1 MALQSV
7 LKQFLSQLVT
17 PVELLDYNTLFLCLL
32 FVLPLVLLLFKQY
45 LLKSEK
51 LINLPP
57 SPPKLPIIGNLHQ
70 LGTLPHRSLRALAD
84 KYGPLMLL
92 RLGGSS
98 STLVV
103 SSAEMASDLVKTH
116 DIVFSN
122 RPKTTA
128 TNIFLYGC
136 RDVAFAP
143 YGEYWRHARKIC
155 VLELLSMK
163 RVQSFTYVREEEVEI
178 LLNKIRLSCF
188 DGGIVDLTVMLEA
201 VVNTVVAR
209 CVLGRKAEEENGPG
223 KFGVL
228 SRRATLLMTA
238 ICFGDVFPSLA
249 WLDVV
254 TGYIGRI
261 NTTFKAIDALFDQV
275 IEEHRTS
282 IGDDVDDQF
291 DKKDFVHILLQLQ
304 KDGMFEIDLTQ
315 NDIKAILMD
324 MFVAGTD
331 TTSTTLEWSMAELVR
346 HPNIMKKA
354 QEEVRSVMK
363 NKLKMDMNDMNEMN
377 YLKCVIKET
386 LRLHPPIP
394 LLLPRETSTIT
405 KLGGYDI
412 PEKTRVFVNAW
423 AIQRDPKLWDR
434 PEEFIPERH
443 VNNPIDYKGLDFHLI
458 PFGVGRRGCPGISFG
473 VATVEYTLANIL
485 YWFDWKLPGGAIDND
500 KLDMTEVY
508 GTKKFPLRLVPALYS
523 P

>member
-1 MALQSV
+1 MALQSWYE
-7 LKQFLSQLVT
+7 QAIT
-17 PVELLDYNTLFLCLL
+17 VELLDYNTLFLCLL
-32 FVLPLVLLLFKQY
+32 FVLPLVLVLFKQY

-57 SPPKLPIIGNLHQ
+57 SPPKLPIIGNLHL
-70 LGTLPHRSLRALAD
+70 LGTLPHRSLRALSD

-92 RLGGSS
+92 RLGHS

-103 SSAEMASDLVKTH
+103 SSADMASEMVKTR
-116 DIVFSN
+116 DIVSSN

-136 RDVAFAP
+136 RDFAFAP

-178 LLNKIRLSCF
+178 LLDKIRLSCF
-188 DGGIVDLTVMLEA
+188 DGGIVDLTVMLQAA
-201 VVNTVVAR
+201 VNNVVAR
-209 CVLGRKAEEENGPG
+209 CVLGRKAEEENGSG

-228 SRRATLLMTA
+228 SRRVMLLMTA
-238 ICFGDVFPSLA
+238 FCFGDVFPSLA
-249 WLDVV
+249 CLDVV
-254 TGYIGRI
+254 TGHIGRI
-261 NTTFKAIDALFDQV
+261 NTTFKAIDALLDQV

-282 IGDDVDDQF
+282 NGDDVDDQF

-315 NDIKAILMD
+315 NDMKAILMD

-331 TTSTTLEWSMAELVR
+331 TTSTTLEWVMAELVR

-363 NKLKMDMNDMNEMN
+363 NKLKIDMNEMD

-386 LRLHPPIP
+386 LRLHAPVP
-394 LLLPRETSTIT
+394 LIPRETSTIT
-405 KLGGYDI
+405 NLGGYDI

-423 AIQRDPKLWDR
+423 AIPGSCLRA
-434 PEEFIPERH
+434 EEFIPKRFE
-443 VNNPIDYKGLDFHLI
+443 NNCVDFKGQDFQFI
-458 PFGVGRRGCPGISFG
+458 PFGGGRRGCPGLSFG
-473 VATVEYTLANIL
+473 VAAAKFVLANIL
-485 YWFDWKLPGGAIDND
+485 YSFDWKLPSGAVADN
-500 KLDMTEVY
+500 LDMTEVI
-508 GTKKFPLRLVPALYS
+508 GLTVRKKLPLLLLPTFYS